1 MNDHR
6 FIWPRYDT
14 NRTRVSMKGQR
25 SIAAAHRPRRR
36 PTMPSSSLASRPRLA
51 ALSFCSSRSCAL
63 LSLSIFLASGVDAF
77 SVPFGPT
84 SRNNRGK
91 SGHFRNAEAAP
102 CSALQLYPP
111 GYRHYEA
118 PHKRISPYDPSKC
131 VPTLTSASA
140 SASASAVLVAS
151 DGLDDNESPASKA
164 DISQILSLTRRNK
177 RQVYIPEHLRQ
188 QPDQSSAVIAAK
200 SSSTC
205 SSKPSWRLRMAQTMI
220 DKRQSRRRLRLRSF
234 IQRFTRVA
242 GLSLALWQMT
252 VVAAGT
258 SMDESPGQ
266 AQSLTPVTRQDPTTT
281 TGTNS
286 MTSRGDSPS
295 TDQTATVFKSR
306 SQSIVVTSR
315 GGGRRGKSVAPPPS
329 AGERI
334 RSKIVQIASQSKSM
348 AKGGVDR
355 TVDFYRSA
363 DPNKK
368 AAVGMVGAVAVG
380 VGIGVEVSGRNDKD
394 DDDGEVLSN
403 TDKLRK
409 EIMNEIDWYNER
421 YGTKQNEAPA
431 KDTTGLEVASDL
443 GMASVPPSPSPE
455 PPSPSGGI
463 RKPDPQAQV
472 KAILDNAKETE
483 RRARQARREGPG
495 SIAPPPTASS
505 GGVDYSQVKGL
516 STKEGDG
523 KSRAQLLIETTA
535 RMEQRA
541 EAQRLEMTRQR
552 DFAEEQEAR
561 RVQESLKNRI
571 DNFIAVTEAEEKNQG
586 FGNRPGD
593 RGRALRQ
600 EVSRLNGELDQSRN
614 KVAVLEAELEEKK
627 KIEALLRQE
636 IDRLRR
642 SG

>member
-1 MNDHR
+1 
-6 FIWPRYDT
+6 
-14 NRTRVSMKGQR
+14 
-25 SIAAAHRPRRR
+25 
-36 PTMPSSSLASRPRLA
+36 
-51 ALSFCSSRSCAL
+51 
-63 LSLSIFLASGVDAF
+63 
-77 SVPFGPT
+77 
-84 SRNNRGK
+84 
-91 SGHFRNAEAAP
+91 
-102 CSALQLYPP
+102 
-111 GYRHYEA
+111 
-118 PHKRISPYDPSKC
+118 
-131 VPTLTSASA
+131 
-140 SASASAVLVAS
+140 
-151 DGLDDNESPASKA
+151 
-164 DISQILSLTRRNK
+164 
-177 RQVYIPEHLRQ
+177 
-188 QPDQSSAVIAAK
+188 
-200 SSSTC
+200 
-205 SSKPSWRLRMAQTMI
+205 
-220 DKRQSRRRLRLRSF
+220 
-234 IQRFTRVA
+234 
-242 GLSLALWQMT
+242 
-252 VVAAGT
+252 
-258 SMDESPGQ
+258 MDESPE
-266 AQSLTPVTRQDPTTT
+266 AQGRTPVTSQDT
-281 TGTNS
+281 TNS
-286 MTSRGDSPS
+286 ITSQAYS
-295 TDQTATVFKSR
+295 TSTGKAATVFKSR
-306 SQSIVVTSR
+306 SHNILATSR

-334 RSKIVQIASQSKSM
+334 RRKIVQIASQSKSM
-348 AKGGVDR
+348 AKGGADR

-368 AAVGMVGAVAVG
+368 AAVGVIGAVAVG
-380 VGIGVEVSGRNDKD
+380 VAIGVEVAGRNDKEE
-394 DDDGEVLSN
+394 DDGEVLSN

-421 YGTKQNEAPA
+421 YGIKQDVVSAD
-431 KDTTGLEVASDL
+431 DTAGLDVASDF
-443 GMASVPPSPSPE
+443 GTSSVSPSPSPE
-455 PPSPSGGI
+455 PPSPSGGV

-495 SIAPPPTASS
+495 SIAPPPSAAS

-552 DFAEEQEAR
+552 DFVEEQEAR

-600 EVSRLNGELDQSRN
+600 EVSRLNGELDQTRN

-627 KIEALLRQE
+627 KIESLLRQE

>member
-1 MNDHR
+1 MPKSGADQIRDGLAHR
-6 FIWPRYDT
+6 YSCIPT
-14 NRTRVSMKGQR
+14 TMMKRQR
-25 SIAAAHRPRRR
+25 SAAHSPRRQFS
-36 PTMPSSSLASRPRLA
+36 MHSPSLSTSAGLA
-51 ALSFCSSRSCAL
+51 ALSLCSISCAL
-63 LSLSIFLASGVDAF
+63 LSLSIFSTSCVDAF
-77 SVPFGPT
+77 SVPPSLTFRANPHKGI
-84 SRNNRGK
+84 RGGSFTNTDAA
-91 SGHFRNAEAAP
+91 SG
-102 CSALQLYPP
+102 SALQLYPP
-111 GYRHYEA
+111 GYRPYEA
-118 PHKRISPYDPSKC
+118 PHKRISPYDPSKY
-131 VPTLTSASA
+131 VPTSASA
-140 SASASAVLVAS
+140 SVSASAAAS
-151 DGLDDNESPASKA
+151 DDLDDNESSASGKG
-164 DISQILSLTRRNK
+164 DNSQILSLTRKDK
-177 RQVYIPEHLRQ
+177 RQVYLPEHLQ
-188 QPDQSSAVIAAK
+188 QPAQRSAILAAT
-200 SSSTC
+200 S
-205 SSKPSWRLRMAQTMI
+205 SSKPSWRLRMAQNMI
-220 DKRQSRRRLRLRSF
+220 DKRQRRRLRLRSF
-234 IQRFTRVA
+234 IQRCTRVA
-242 GLSLALWQMT
+242 GLSLALWQMAVT
-252 VVAAGT
+252 TGT
-258 SMDESPGQ
+258 SMDESPGH
-266 AQSLTPVTRQDPTTT
+266 AQSRSPVARQDS
-281 TGTNS
+281 TGSMNS
-286 MTSRGDSPS
+286 MTSQGDSTS
-295 TDQTATVFKSR
+295 TGQTAMAFKSR
-306 SQSIVVTSR
+306 SHNIVVTSR

-334 RSKIVQIASQSKSM
+334 RSKIASQSKSM

-368 AAVGMVGAVAVG
+368 AAVGIIGAVAVG
-380 VGIGVEVSGRNDKD
+380 VGIGVEVAGRNDKEE
-394 DDDGEVLSN
+394 DDGEVLSN
-403 TDKLRK
+403 NDKLRK
-409 EIMNEIDWYNER
+409 EIMDEIDWYNER
-421 YGTKQNEAPA
+421 YGTKQNDSSAD
-431 KDTTGLEVASDL
+431 DTTGLE
-443 GMASVPPSPSPE
+443 MASGLDTLSVSPTPSPE
-455 PPSPSGGI
+455 PPSTSGGI

-495 SIAPPPTASS
+495 SIAPPPTAAS

-593 RGRALRQ
+593 RGRALKQ
-600 EVSRLNGELDQSRN
+600 EVSRLNGELDQTRN